1 MKITSETQSR
11 TLLIGG
17 VIAALIVGVV
27 GGYFAAHLGMADM
40 PGMQGKSMK
49 DMPMKEGDMKSMPTS
64 PPGTIVIPAVTRQ
77 LIGVRTAPVSYAPL
91 AQEIRAVG
99 TVEYDERK
107 LTKVNLRV
115 SGWIEQVFINA
126 IGQSV
131 RAGQPMLTLYS
142 PDLLAT
148 QDEYLL
154 ALKAQAQLEDSP
166 LAEARQDAAAL
177 VASARERLRLWNLN
191 DEQIAAV
198 ERRGKAERVLTV
210 YAPSSGIVLK
220 RQALPG
226 NYVEP
231 GTTLYELADLS
242 TVWIHGD
249 IYGSEITAVR
259 LNQSAEVTFE
269 AYPGETFRG
278 KVAYIYPYLNEATR
292 TVRVRMEF
300 ANPHLK
306 LKPGMYGN
314 VMLHVDAGRRLVV
327 PKEAV
332 LDSGLRQL
340 VFLDLGQGVYQPYPV
355 KLGRRSQDYVEVLEG
370 IKEGDRVVTSANF
383 LLDAESKLASAGGMQ
398 AMMGQIGMADW
409 QMRGAYEKKM
419 EGMEGMGKGGVSAPP
434 GREGEKEGME
444 GMKVMEGMKGM
455 PGMKSEP
462 GKPMSETRQ
471 VSGFSLT
478 FSTVP
483 ETPKAGE
490 TLLRLKVID
499 PAGYGATNAQ
509 VVFVYTMPMPGM
521 MESKVKATHAK
532 DGVYEAKALL
542 GMGGTWVVTANVTL
556 PDLPPISE
564 KFQFAVAGG
573 GM

>member
-11 TLLIGG
+11 TLLFGG

-27 GGYFAAHLGMADM
+27 GGYFAAHVGMSDM
-40 PGMQGKSMK
+40 AGMTTGKGDVKGMDTKAMQGMEGMKGMQ
-49 DMPMKEGDMKSMPTS
+49 
-64 PPGTIVIPAVTRQ
+64 PGAVAIPAVTRQ
-77 LIGVRTAPVSYAPL
+77 LIVVRAVPVTYAPL
-91 AQEIRAVG
+91 EQEIPAVG

-131 RAGQPMLTLYS
+131 RAGQPLLTLYS

-154 ALKAQAQLEDSP
+154 ALKAQAQLEGSP
-166 LAEARQDAAAL
+166 LAEARQDAAAM

-231 GTTLYELADLS
+231 VTTLYELADLS

-249 IYGSEITAVR
+249 IYESEITSVR
-259 LNQSAEVTFE
+259 LNQPAGVTFE

-278 KVAYIYPYLNEATR
+278 MVTYIYPYLNEATR
-292 TVRVRMEF
+292 TVRVRMELP
-300 ANPHLK
+300 NPHLK

-355 KLGRRSQDYVEVLEG
+355 KLGRRSQEYVEVLEG
-370 IKEGDRVVTSANF
+370 IKEGDSVVTSANF

-409 QMRGAYEKKM
+409 ERRGAYEKKI
-419 EGMEGMGKGGVSAPP
+419 EGMG
-434 GREGEKEGME
+434 
-444 GMKVMEGMKGM
+444 GMKGV

-462 GKPMSETRQ
+462 GKPVSETRQ

-478 FSTVP
+478 FSTVS

-521 MESKVKATHAK
+521 METKVRATHAK
-532 DGVYEAKALL
+532 DGMYEAKALL

-556 PDLPPISE
+556 PNLPPISE

>member
-11 TLLIGG
+11 TLVIGG

-27 GGYFAAHLGMADM
+27 GGYFAAHVGMADM

-64 PPGTIVIPAVTRQ
+64 PPGTIFIPAATRQ

-419 EGMEGMGKGGVSAPP
+419 EGMEGM
-434 GREGEKEGME
+434 
-444 GMKVMEGMKGM
+444 KGM
-455 PGMKSEP
+455 PGMKAEP
-462 GKPMSETRQ
+462 GKPVSETRQ

-499 PAGYGATNAQ
+499 PAGYGATDAQ

-521 MESKVKATHAK
+521 MESTVKATHAK

-556 PDLPPISE
+556 PNLPPISE
-564 KFQFAVAGG
+564 KFQLTVAGG

>member
-1 MKITSETQSR
+1 MGGNSMNNDTSKKW
-11 TLLIGG
+11 LLVG
-17 VIAALIVGVV
+17 VAAAGVVAGVV
-27 GGYFAAHLGMADM
+27 GGYFAAHVGMSDM
-40 PGMQGKSMK
+40 PGMTTGKGDVKGM
-49 DMPMKEGDMKSMPTS
+49 DMKAMQGMEGMKGMQ
-64 PPGTIVIPAVTRQ
+64 PGAIVIPAVTRQ

-419 EGMEGMGKGGVSAPP
+419 EGMEGM
-434 GREGEKEGME
+434 
-444 GMKVMEGMKGM
+444 EGMKGM

-462 GKPMSETRQ
+462 GKPVSETRQ

-478 FSTVP
+478 FNTVP

-532 DGVYEAKALL
+532 DGRYEAKAVL

-556 PDLPPISE
+556 PNLPPISE
-564 KFQFAVAGG
+564 KFQLTVAGG

>member
-27 GGYFAAHLGMADM
+27 GGYLAAHLGMADM

-64 PPGTIVIPAVTRQ
+64 PPGTIAIPAATRQ

-107 LTKVNLRV
+107 LTRVNLRV
-115 SGWIEQVFINA
+115 SGWIEQVFVNA

-154 ALKAQAQLEDSP
+154 ALKAQTQLEGSP
-166 LAEARQDAAAL
+166 LPEARQDAAAL

-409 QMRGAYEKKM
+409 QMRGAHEAKM
-419 EGMEGMGKGGVSAPP
+419 E
-434 GREGEKEGME
+434 
-444 GMKVMEGMKGM
+444 GM

-462 GKPMSETRQ
+462 GKPVSETRQ

-478 FSTVP
+478 LSTVP
-483 ETPKAGE
+483 DKPKAGE
-490 TLLRLKVID
+490 NVLRLKLAD
-499 PAGYGATNAQ
+499 QAGKPVTNAQ
-509 VVFVYTMPMPGM
+509 VVFAYTMPMPGM
-521 MESKVKATHAK
+521 MESKAKATHTK
-532 DGVYEAKALL
+532 DGIYEAKALL

-556 PDLPPISE
+556 PNFPPISE
-564 KFQFAVAGG
+564 KFQITVGGG

>member
-27 GGYFAAHLGMADM
+27 GGYLAAHLGMADM

-64 PPGTIVIPAVTRQ
+64 PPGTIAIPAATRQ

-107 LTKVNLRV
+107 LTRVNLRV
-115 SGWIEQVFINA
+115 SGWIEQVFVNA

-154 ALKAQAQLEDSP
+154 ALKAQTQLEGSP
-166 LAEARQDAAAL
+166 LPEARQDAAAL

-355 KLGRRSQDYVEVLEG
+355 KLGRRSQEYVEVLEG
-370 IKEGDRVVTSANF
+370 VKEGDRVVTSANF

-419 EGMEGMGKGGVSAPP
+419 KG
-434 GREGEKEGME
+434 
-444 GMKVMEGMKGM
+444 MEGMKGM

-462 GKPMSETRQ
+462 AKAVSETRQ
-471 VSGFSLT
+471 AAGFSLT

-521 MESKVKATHAK
+521 MESKAKATHAK
-532 DGVYEAKALL
+532 DGRYEAKAML

-556 PDLPPISE
+556 PNLPPISE
-564 KFQFAVAGG
+564 KFQLTVAGG